1 MSTLL
6 YRVGRGAG
14 RHPWRIVALW
24 MVAAIAAIFLNSAVG
39 GAPDET
45 FRLPGAESQR
55 GADLLE
61 ERFPE
66 QSLFTSN
73 VVFHDDRGLT
83 DPAVRRAVELVIRDL
98 AAGPH
103 VMDVAGPFGPASTV
117 SADGTTAFAT
127 IAYDQESTTD
137 AMLASAD
144 AAVAPLRA
152 DGVEVAYDG
161 SLGYATAN
169 GEGGTEIIGI
179 LIAVVVLAIVFG
191 STARGTD
198 GPSSDVDVA
207 VLGRGLDFLA
217 LARDLSRALGREAQ
231 VVDLDAVSYPMLQ
244 AIVRDGVVVAE
255 HDRVCAARWR
265 SRALVDLENDRPWFE
280 RMRDAY
286 LGHLAAGHRA

>member
-66 QSLFTSN
+66 QSSSPQ
-73 VVFHDDRGLT
+73 RGL
-83 DPAVRRAVELVIRDL
+83 PRRPQAHRTQLCGGLSSWSSATSRPV
-98 AAGPH
+98 H

-144 AAVAPLRA
+144 AAVARSAPTVSGRVRRL
-152 DGVEVAYDG
+152 
-161 SLGYATAN
+161 LGYATAN
-169 GEGGTEIIGI
+169 GG
-179 LIAVVVLAIVFG
+179 
-191 STARGTD
+191 
-198 GPSSDVDVA
+198 
-207 VLGRGLDFLA
+207 
-217 LARDLSRALGREAQ
+217 
-231 VVDLDAVSYPMLQ
+231 
-244 AIVRDGVVVAE
+244 
-255 HDRVCAARWR
+255 AARR
-265 SRALVDLENDRPWFE
+265 SSAS
-280 RMRDAY
+280 
-286 LGHLAAGHRA
+286 